1 MFLVGLGVYKI
12 FDEDMI
18 KVVNVVIDVGYRVF
32 DIVYFY
38 DNEVLLGWVLKDN
51 GVDREDLFIIMKLW
65 NDY

>member
-38 DNEVLLGWVLKDN
+38 DNEVLLG
-51 GVDREDLFIIMKLW
+51 
-65 NDY
+65 